1 MSDYIGAVGLAVG
14 DLERAARFYTQAFGM
29 KELYRLKLPTMDE
42 IILSFEGR
50 SAALVLM
57 QYKDGTAHDPSTFAG
72 KVVFYFADVAA
83 TAQKIRDAGGAIT
96 REPAPVPEFND
107 TIIGFAT
114 DLDGYT
120 LELLQRK

>member
-1 MSDYIGAVGLAVG
+1 MSDYIGAVGLAVS
-14 DLERAARFYTQAFGM
+14 DLERAARFYTEAFAM

-57 QYKDGTAHDPSTFAG
+57 QYKDGTVHDPRAFAG

-83 TAQKIRDAGGAIT
+83 IARRIRDAGGAIT
-96 REPAPVPEFND
+96 REPTPVPEFND
-107 TIIGFAT
+107 AIIGFAK